1 MYRTI
6 IEIKEDTPR
15 ETLAEIKALCIAAH
29 KNRAGE
35 VKMKPINDRT
45 FIFEG
50 EEKDYGCLQLGYL
63 SLGEQLAF
71 RKNAKQCRWED
82 EDPDES
88 CDLMEIFNKHI
99 RIKDGAYGKGA

>member
-6 IEIKEDTPR
+6 IEMKEDTPQ

-45 FIFEG
+45 FAFEGG
-50 EEKDYGCLQLGYL
+50 EEKYGCLM
-63 SLGEQLAF
+63 LANLTLDKSDF
-71 RKNAKQCRWED
+71 FKQKVKSWAWED
-82 EDPDES
+82 EEPEEN
-88 CDLMEIFNKHI
+88 CDILKEFSKPIFV
-99 RIKDGAYGKGA
+99 